1 MNMSE
6 TRPQLPAISR
16 RGGGAA
22 AFTLT
27 EVLVVIGIIV
37 LIAVLAVPSFRA
49 LTGGRSTEAAQNTIS
64 AVLARART
72 EALGLQQS
80 RGVLFFR
87 DLESGRIGMAMV
99 RSDNEM
105 QPHQLDLVP
114 DRDPVMLPVGV
125 GIQFIDDV
133 VSPSPDPSADRYIG
147 FNRRIDR
154 TSDTTVTPTVV
165 PYGGVVLFDRKGRLA
180 SDEYAFLIGYAGS
193 QNNVPTEMGR
203 FLYDEPQLDPTSPI
217 PLVATPTTEVPIS
230 KLGFV
235 LFDEDE
241 FAGVFRE
248 GRAADTGE
256 DPDFQYHSDVVF
268 PGATNEEG
276 EETWLSENGTPFL
289 VNRYNGT
296 LVRGE

>member
-6 TRPQLPAISR
+6 TCPLPPAISR
-16 RGGGAA
+16 RGGGRAA

-99 RSDNEM
+99 RSDNEI

-114 DRDPVMLPVGV
+114 DRDPIMLPVGV

-154 TSDTTVTPTVV
+154 MSDTTITPTVV

-193 QNNVPTEMGR
+193 PNVPTEMGR
-203 FLYDEPQLDPTSPI
+203 FLYDDPQLDPTSPI
-217 PLVATPTTEVPIS
+217 PLVATPTEVPIS

-248 GRAADTGE
+248 GRAGDTGE
-256 DPDFQYHSDVVF
+256 DPDFQYHSGVVF
-268 PGATNEEG
+268 PGATNEED

-296 LVRGE
+296 LIRGE